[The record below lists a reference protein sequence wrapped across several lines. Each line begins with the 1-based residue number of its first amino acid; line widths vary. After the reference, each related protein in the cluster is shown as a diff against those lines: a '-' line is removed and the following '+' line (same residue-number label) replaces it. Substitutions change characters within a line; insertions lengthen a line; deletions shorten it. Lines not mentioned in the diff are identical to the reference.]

1 LLEELF
7 ELEFD
12 DWLPAFAALAVITA
26 PPANN
31 IAANAALQ
39 TADIGMIGPPLNACL
54 NYEPRSP
61 IVPGGGVIFEWPLSP
76 LPSASAALPK
86 LRICRRQKAAEIL

>member
-1 LLEELF
+1 LEELF

-54 NYEPRSP
+54 SYEPGSP
-61 IVPGGGVIFEWPLSP
+61 IVPGEGVIFEWPLSP
-76 LPSASAALPK
+76 LPTTSAARLE
-86 LRICRRQKAAEIL
+86 LRIGRRQKAAAIL